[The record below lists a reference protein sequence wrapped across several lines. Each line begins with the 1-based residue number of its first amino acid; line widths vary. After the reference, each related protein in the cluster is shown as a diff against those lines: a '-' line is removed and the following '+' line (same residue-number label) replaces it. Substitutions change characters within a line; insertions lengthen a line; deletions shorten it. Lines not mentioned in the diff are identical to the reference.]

1 MSSEMLLFVV
11 VVIVALV
18 IVAVFA
24 LMTRRATRGP
34 KPASESQQWVARARV
49 EADER
54 ESAPVSEEIEELVR
68 AKLTAY
74 PDLAHA
80 QLDFANAAGGSLEI
94 WVDQTHY
101 HSVAEIPDER
111 LRQAIQ
117 AAVQEWNDLKGGRNV
132 GFDPRP

>member
-1 MSSEMLLFVV
+1 MLSQSLLLVFGVV
-11 VVIVALV
+11 VLVALV
-18 IVAVFA
+18 IIAAFA

-34 KPASESQQWVARARV
+34 KPAPESQQWVAQAKV

-74 PDLAHA
+74 PDLARVK
-80 QLDFANAAGGSLEI
+80 LDFANAADGPLEI

-117 AAVQEWNDLKGGRNV
+117 AAVQEWNDLKGG
-132 GFDPRP
+132 